1 MKNEKIKLSQLESFL
16 MKAADILRGKMDA
29 SEYKEFIFGMLFL
42 KRMSDVFDQKRE
54 QFKKRDYKH
63 LDTETLNTILEDKLT
78 YGDTFFVPQSA
89 RWHEG
94 FTDDSGV
101 QHPPIKHLQN
111 NIGQMLNLAL
121 IAIEEANP
129 DTLSGIFK
137 GRINFNKEVD
147 GKQIVKNVD
156 LKKMIDHFNEFPAL
170 VNENFEF
177 PDLLG
182 AAYEYLL
189 KHFADESGKKGGQF
203 YTPYQVVR
211 LLVQLIK
218 PKAGMSIYD
227 PTAGSGG
234 MLIQSYQYIQ
244 EQGQNAEDL
253 ELFGQEND
261 PTVVAICKMNIIL
274 HNISKYNIEY
284 GDTLEEPLNEKD
296 GRLIQFDRV
305 IANPPFSQNYNK
317 ATMKYQSRFAYGFA
331 PETGKKADLMFV
343 QHMLASCQRNGKV
356 VVVMPHGVL
365 FRGGK
370 EKEIR
375 EGMLKA
381 DVLEGIIS
389 LPPQLFYGTGIPA
402 CIMVFDKNKPDH
414 LKNKVFI
421 INADKDY
428 AEGKKQNTLR
438 PEDIEKIDF
447 VFTNKIAE
455 ANYAKLV
462 DLETIAANDFTLNI
476 RRYVDNTP
484 PPEPEDVKAHLIGGV
499 PVSEIEKVQ
508 ATLCT
513 KFNFDGN
520 HLFQDKSER
529 YKDFA
534 ISEKAEI
541 KAIID
546 DDKNVEN
553 TLLQLGL
560 HLADW
565 WQLAK
570 EDFSSLAPEKR
581 SAAQQNADPPKE
593 NQVAE
598 QMALFVSLSGNKFPR
613 VRKELLNTIKEK
625 FVPVGVLDKFQ
636 VAGVFVNWW
645 DNIKYDLKTIM
656 QNGWEAGLIPDAYL
670 MEAFFKTE
678 KAEIEEIEIAQAE
691 YETKLEEAVE
701 EALNLVEFEADEEE
715 GEVKP
720 TPALAKSEL
729 KTQIDYLIHEKKKP
743 EEAKPLEEADTTIK
757 DLESKIR
764 ECKNLLKEKQAE
776 LELKLILKRYGPE
789 DEKTESKTL
798 LQAAQEE
805 LSKLDT
811 DIKSLIAGFKADL
824 KDTQD
829 FAAIKKSVTALE
841 KEWKNDKT
849 NEAETLLKLAKVIE
863 AQKQFKDITKA
874 YNSRL
879 KDREL
884 LQARLDSLDKLMLD
898 IGGMITPEESQKLI
912 LKKHFDIINNQLQRY
927 LNAEKRALVAAY
939 ENLYDKYY
947 TSAQQ
952 IEARRNNTMAEL
964 NDFLTQLNYLR

>member
-1 MKNEKIKLSQLESFL
+1 MKIEKIKLSQLESFL

-54 QFKKRDYKH
+54 QLRRRDYKH
-63 LDTETLNTILEDKLT
+63 LDMDSPLLRKVMDDRDS
-78 YGDTFFVPQSA
+78 YGETFFVPDRA
-89 RWHEG
+89 RWNEG
-94 FTDDSGV
+94 FTDENGSP
-101 QHPPIKHLQN
+101 QPPIKHLQA
-111 NIGQMLNLAL
+111 NIGQMLNKAL
-121 IAIEEANP
+121 DAIEEANP

-203 YTPYQVVR
+203 YTPNQVVR

-234 MLIQSYQYIQ
+234 MLIQSQQYVQ
-244 EQGQNAEDL
+244 EQGQDAADL

-274 HNISKYNIEY
+274 HNITRYNIEY

-296 GRLIQFDRV
+296 GRLTQFDRV
-305 IANPPFSQNYNK
+305 IANPPFSQNYNR
-317 ATMKYQSRFAYGFA
+317 ATMKHAERFQYGFT

-343 QHMLASCQRNGKV
+343 QHMLASCKRSGKV

-375 EGMLKA
+375 EGMLRA

-402 CIMVFDKNKPDH
+402 CVMVFDKSKPDH

-438 PEDIEKIDF
+438 PEDIEKIDY
-447 VFTNKIAE
+447 VFEHKLEE
-455 ANYAKLV
+455 AGYSRLV
-462 DLETIAANDFTLNI
+462 DVQTIADNDFTLNI

-484 PPEPEDVKAHLIGGV
+484 PPEPEDVTAHLLGGV
-499 PVSEIEKVQ
+499 PVAEIERVQ
-508 ATLCT
+508 TTLGP
-513 KFNFDGN
+513 KFGFDGDQ
-520 HLFQDKSER
+520 LFTDQNAR
-529 YKDFA
+529 YKAFA
-534 ISEKAEI
+534 VAEKAAI
-541 KAIID
+541 KPLVED
-546 DDKNVEN
+546 DARVVE
-553 TLLQLGL
+553 TLTELGL

-570 EDFSSLAPEKR
+570 DDFSTLAPKKVPE
-581 SAAQQNADPPKE
+581 NAVE
-593 NQVAE
+593 E
-598 QMALFVSLSGNKFPR
+598 SMASYIALSGDKFPR
-613 VRKELLNTIKEK
+613 VRQELLATIKEK
-625 FVPVGVLDKFQ
+625 FVPVGVLDTYQ

-656 QNGWEAGLIPDAYL
+656 QNGWEASLIPDEYL
-670 MEAFFKTE
+670 IAAFFG
-678 KAEIEEIEIAQAE
+678 AEQAALEQLELAQATLE
-691 YETKLEEAVE
+691 ISLEEAVE
-701 EALNLVEFEADEEE
+701 EALNLLDYEADEEE
-715 GEVKP
+715 GEVKL

-729 KTQIDYLIHEKKKP
+729 KTQLDYLLTEKNTP
-743 EEAKPLEEADTTIK
+743 AAAEPFEAADAR
-757 DLESKIR
+757 IR
-764 ECKNLLKEKQAE
+764 ELEAQLKDGKAQLKTLREE
-776 LELKLILKRYGPE
+776 LELKLILKRYGAD
-789 DEKTESKTL
+789 DEKAESQAL
-798 LQAAQEE
+798 LRTTQAELAQ
-805 LSKLDT
+805 LDA
-811 DIKSLIAGFKADL
+811 DVDDLIAGFRADL
-824 KDTQD
+824 KATKD
-829 FAAIKKSVTALE
+829 FATIRKAVAALE
-841 KEWKNDKT
+841 KELKADRAVPHQLQDVLDAQRGLK
-849 NEAETLLKLAKVIE
+849 EIAKPYASRQKDQEILL
-863 AQKQFKDITKA
+863 
-874 YNSRL
+874 
-879 KDREL
+879 
-884 LQARLDSLDKLMLD
+884 ARLDSLDRLLAD
-898 IGGMITPEESQKLI
+898 TGGIITEEESQRLI
-912 LKKHFDIINNQLQRY
+912 LQKHFDIINNQLQRY
-927 LNAEKRALVAAY
+927 LGTEKRALVAAY
-939 ENLYDKYY
+939 ENLFDKYF
-947 TSAQQ
+947 TSAQRLETQ
-952 IEARRNNTMAEL
+952 RHDTMAEL
-964 NDFLTQLNYLR
+964 HDFLTQLNYLN